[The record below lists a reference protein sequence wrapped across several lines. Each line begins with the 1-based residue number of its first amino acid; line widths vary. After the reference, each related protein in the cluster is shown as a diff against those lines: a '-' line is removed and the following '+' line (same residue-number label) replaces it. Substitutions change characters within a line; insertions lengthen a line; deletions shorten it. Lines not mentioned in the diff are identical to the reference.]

1 MSTVT
6 ERARVQRTVAALATC
21 FSLGIAGCA
30 AQDAASSST
39 AMMSGRKSTSIA
51 KASSGVGGANTAEV
65 VAASNAFLA
74 TLSDEQRGAVI
85 YDFDDPAKK
94 TGWSNLPT
102 PVPERNGLMLGDLTA
117 EQDAAAMKVM
127 EAALSEQGY
136 EDLVEIRIAND
147 YLAAIPTT
155 GTQTATATGT
165 QTATATGTQTA
176 TATDAQTAAAPVPG
190 RPVLGSQY
198 YYIAFFG
205 QPSRKSQFMVQ
216 YGGHHD
222 AHNLT
227 YAGDNVSLSP
237 TLTGVDPS
245 QFEWEGETYAAL
257 EDKRN
262 STMAAIE
269 ALSPEEL
276 AAAEL
281 DASYDDLLL
290 GPGNDGP
297 YPAQP
302 EGVLV
307 GDLTKSQQKKVTDML
322 RAWVDDVDEQ
332 AAARLLAK
340 YVSEFDETYISWSGS
355 TTIDSLSTYIR
366 LDGPSAWIEFS
377 NEAGE
382 RSGQIHQHTIF
393 RDETADYGWN

>member
-102 PVPERNGLMLGDLTA
+102 PVPERNGLMLGDLTS
-117 EQDAAAMKVM
+117 EQEAAAMKVM

-147 YLAAIPTT
+147 YLAAIPVVGGTPPPAPTT
-155 GTQTATATGT
+155 PAPTPTATNAP
-165 QTATATGTQTA
+165 
-176 TATDAQTAAAPVPG
+176 PVPG

-205 QPSRKSQFMVQ
+205 QPSKKSQFMVQ

-227 YAGDNVSLSP
+227 YAGNNVTISP

-245 QFEWEGETYAAL
+245 QFEWEGTTYAAL

-262 STMAAIE
+262 NTMAAIQ
-269 ALSPEEL
+269 ALTPDEL